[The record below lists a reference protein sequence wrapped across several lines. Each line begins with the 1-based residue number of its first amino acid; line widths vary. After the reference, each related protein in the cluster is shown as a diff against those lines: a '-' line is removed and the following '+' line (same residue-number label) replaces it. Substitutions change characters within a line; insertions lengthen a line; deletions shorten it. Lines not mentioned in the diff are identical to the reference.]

1 MTGIDS
7 VRSGSR
13 VLAILGTLMLLATP
27 SLAERRWVKDELVLN
42 LRSGPGNEFRILGVI
57 KTGDEIDV
65 LERASEWTQVE
76 VDRFGRGW
84 IPNGYLQ
91 TDPPARHL
99 LPQREVETAE
109 LREEIERLTSESEE
123 LHSAN
128 RRLAERDQSRNQKIE
143 RLVRENLELRVGP
156 RWPEWIA
163 GASILGVGM
172 ILGSI
177 LQKNSARSKSPR
189 LRL

>member
-1 MTGIDS
+1 MSGIDS
-7 VRSGSR
+7 ARSGFR
-13 VLAILGTLMLLATP
+13 ALAILGALMLLATP
-27 SLAERRWVKDELVLN
+27 SLAERGWVKDELVLN
-42 LRSGPGNEFRILGVI
+42 LRSGPGRNFRILGVI
-57 KTGDEIDV
+57 KTGEQIDV

-76 VDRFGRGW
+76 VDGIGRGW

-91 TDPPARHL
+91 ADPPARHL
-99 LPQREVETAE
+99 LPQQELETAE
-109 LREEIERLTSESEE
+109 LREEVARLASESEE
-123 LHSAN
+123 LHSTN
-128 RRLAERDQSRNQKIE
+128 RRLAERDQSRNEKIE

-172 ILGSI
+172 ILGSL
-177 LQKNSARSKSPR
+177 LQRNSARSRSPR